1 MWHLL
6 LLTLQATSTTAQ
18 IVTAANGIKF
28 NCPNR
33 ETIETA
39 YFNYCPAS
47 VEVLGELIGS
57 ADIAFYNADYTTQS
71 QAFELDCA
79 YGEPVENVSVER
91 SSFLCLRADMLI
103 TELCDMQIFSR
114 RRGGYFSS

>member
-6 LLTLQATSTTAQ
+6 LLALQTTSTAAQ
-18 IVTAANGIKF
+18 VIDSAAGIKF

-33 ETIETA
+33 ETIDTA

-47 VEVLGELIGS
+47 VEVLGDLIGS
-57 ADIAFYNADYTTQS
+57 AALAFYNADYTTQT

-79 YGEPVENVSVER
+79 YGEAVFNVSAER
-91 SSFLCLRADMLI
+91 SSFI
-103 TELCDMQIFSR
+103 
-114 RRGGYFSS
+114 